1 MTAAHKF
8 VLTTKRVIIPLTWDG
23 YSSKESYISFF
34 PCLFVFVFSFFFFG
48 IIISDFEHLRINLK
62 NSMCIVHSPFQF

>member
-1 MTAAHKF
+1 MGTPVKE
-8 VLTTKRVIIPLTWDG
+8 VTLV
-23 YSSKESYISFF
+23 SSLV
-34 PCLFVFVFSFFFFG
+34 CLFLSLVFFFFFFG

>member
-23 YSSKESYISFF
+23 YSSKGSYISFF
-34 PCLFVFVFSFFFFG
+34 PCLFVFVFSFFFF
-48 IIISDFEHLRINLK
+48 FFFFLAL
-62 NSMCIVHSPFQF
+62 

>member
-1 MTAAHKF
+1 MGTPVKE
-8 VLTTKRVIIPLTWDG
+8 VTLV
-23 YSSKESYISFF
+23 SSLV
-34 PCLFVFVFSFFFFG
+34 CLFFFLVFFFFFFGG